1 MQLFNYLSSHYL
13 MLYKNS
19 MKTSFFFFAL
29 ITMYSSFS
37 FAQNYNS
44 ELLKSYS
51 KVEIQS
57 MDVESVKALEYGVEN
72 AIYFTALPKGKKADF
87 PVFENPKLITK
98 YTDLGLKITN
108 ENQYFELKE
117 SNQLMVVKSVYVL
130 KNELINK
137 HKN

>member
-1 MQLFNYLSSHYL
+1 M
-13 MLYKNS
+13 KN
-19 MKTSFFFFAL
+19 SFFFFAF
-29 ITMYSSFS
+29 ITMFSSFS

-72 AIYFTALPKGKKADF
+72 AIYFIAIPTGKKADF
-87 PVFENPKLITK
+87 PVFENPKLIAK

-108 ENQYFELKE
+108 ENQYFQMKE
-117 SNQLMVVKSVYVL
+117 SNQLMVVKSMYVL

-137 HKN
+137 LKN

>member
-1 MQLFNYLSSHYL
+1 
-13 MLYKNS
+13 

-29 ITMYSSFS
+29 TTMLSSFS
-37 FAQNYNS
+37 FTQNYNS

-57 MDVESVKALEYGVEN
+57 MDVETLQALEYGIEN
-72 AIYFTALPKGKKADF
+72 AIYFIAIPKEKQSNFLAIK
-87 PVFENPKLITK
+87 NPNSSSK
-98 YTDLGLKITN
+98 YTDLGLKIMN
-108 ENQYFELKE
+108 ENQYFEIKE
-117 SNQLMVVKSVYVL
+117 TNQLMVVKSLFVL